1 MNSIKKIEVGDF
13 PIGLTE
19 IPEPPKTL
27 YIRGTLPKAGS
38 LYLTIVGS
46 RKYTSY
52 GRDACEMLIR
62 GMQGYPV
69 IVVSGLALGIDT
81 IAHKTAMSV
90 GLKTIAFPGSGLSN
104 KFLYPSS
111 NRNLADSIIE
121 HGGCLLSEFPPEQA
135 AAMWTFPR
143 RNRLM
148 AGIAKAVLII
158 EAEDKSGTRITARLA
173 TEYNRDVLVIPGS
186 IFSQMSKG
194 TNSLLRLGATPIT
207 SSKELLEALGFSGE
221 PSKDA
226 SRELDA
232 CSSEEREILEI
243 LREPISKDSLL
254 RKISKPTSETN
265 ALLSVLEIK
274 GLIKEEMGEIRR
286 I

>member
-1 MNSIKKIEVGDF
+1 MDSIKKIEARDF

-27 YIRGTLPKAGS
+27 YIRGSLPPTGS
-38 LYLTIVGS
+38 IYLTIVGS
-46 RKYTSY
+46 RKYTTY
-52 GRDACEMLIR
+52 GRDACEMLIA
-62 GMQGYPV
+62 GMQGYPIV
-69 IVVSGLALGIDT
+69 IVSGLALGIDT
-81 IAHKTAMSV
+81 IAHKSAMKA
-90 GLKTIAFPGSGLSN
+90 GLKTVAFPGSGLSN

-111 NRNLADSIIE
+111 NRNLADTIIE
-121 HGGCLLSEFPPEQA
+121 HGGCLLSELEPEQP

-148 AGIAKAVLII
+148 AGIARAVLII

-207 SSKELLEALGFSGE
+207 NPKELLEALGFTSDE
-221 PSKDA
+221 NKAVDRDLSD
-226 SRELDA
+226 
-232 CSSEEREILEI
+232 CSDEERSILDLI
-243 LREPISKDSLL
+243 REPIPRDELVRAL
-254 RKISKPTSETN
+254 ARPISETN

-286 I
+286 V